1 MSILNQLNKS
11 SQNNVSAE
19 DGTINSYEIEND
31 TLVSMGFT
39 DRTENHS
46 LLVIQNGNI
55 ETVVTILLGL
65 M

>member
-1 MSILNQLNKS
+1 MSIFNHLNTS
-11 SQNNVSAE
+11 SQNNPSVL
-19 DGTINSYEIEND
+19 DGTINSYETENN

-55 ETVVTILLGL
+55 ETVVNILLGQI
-65 M
+65 

>member
-1 MSILNQLNKS
+1 MSILNQLNTS